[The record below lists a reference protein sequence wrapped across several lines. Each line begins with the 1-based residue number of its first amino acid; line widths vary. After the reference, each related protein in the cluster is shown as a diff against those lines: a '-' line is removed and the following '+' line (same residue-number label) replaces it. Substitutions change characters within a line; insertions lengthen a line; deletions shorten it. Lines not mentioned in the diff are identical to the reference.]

1 MRIETSN
8 AESLWTLFLCTS
20 SNAGKQSAK
29 RQLETQNSRSI
40 RQLQA
45 LKLPSPHANPQASK
59 PTYLAT
65 AWVGD
70 KRPRHYPPEEYCIK
84 PRVLS
89 NSRAVRTCHGS
100 GKLSCL
106 SRFVLHTFASLS
118 HLSHLKVFGTFLLYS
133 TVSGLVTYIRDQIS
147 ISVWPPSSPQSP
159 IRPSSQ
165 TNIMRSSWASRQSWI
180 LNRTSA
186 LFT

>member
-1 MRIETSN
+1 ME
-8 AESLWTLFLCTS
+8 
-20 SNAGKQSAK
+20 GKQSAK

-45 LKLPSPHANPQASK
+45 LKLPSPHATIKPPNP
-59 PTYLAT
+59 PYLAT

-133 TVSGLVTYIRDQIS
+133 IRTSDLHSRPDQPCR
-147 ISVWPPSSPQSP
+147 WPPSSLQSP

-165 TNIMRSSWASRQSWI
+165 TNTMRSSWASRQSWI

>member
-1 MRIETSN
+1 LRRETSN
-8 AESLWTLFLCTS
+8 VESLWTLFLCTS

-45 LKLPSPHANPQASK
+45 LKLRSPHATLKPPNP
-59 PTYLAT
+59 PTLPRLGSETRDRDIIRLKSTVSGHACYLT
-65 AWVGD
+65 QEL
-70 KRPRHYPPEEYCIK
+70 Y
-84 PRVLS
+84 
-89 NSRAVRTCHGS
+89 VRTCHGS

-118 HLSHLKVFGTFLLYS
+118 HLSHLKVFGTILLYS
-133 TVSGLVTYIRDQIS
+133 IRTSDLHSRPDQPCR
-147 ISVWPPSSPQSP
+147 WPPSTRQSP

-165 TNIMRSSWASRQSWI
+165 TNTMRSSWASRPSWT